1 MRLARPFPRTL
12 AQVSS
17 RYLLRRPWPTALM
30 IIGIMLGVAVAVA
43 IDLAN
48 VSASRSFDL
57 SVETMTGRATHHII
71 GGPQGVEETLYT
83 DLKLSGT
90 ASLAAPIVLDYVT
103 SPQIGNR
110 LLQLMGVDL
119 FAEPPFRSYLTDA
132 RRPNAQ
138 PDPDVVIALL
148 TKRGALVLSTD
159 LAARYD
165 LQVGQAITVTVGG
178 YPRTAF
184 IAGLVA
190 PPDNLSRRALDGLI
204 LADIATAQEL
214 TGRIGRLDRIDLI
227 LPTHREDEAQAIRQQ
242 LPPGVSLIPTES
254 RSNALE
260 QMTSAFRINL
270 TALSLLALVVGM
282 FLIYNSITFSVVKR
296 RPLFGTLRCL
306 GVTRAEVFVLV
317 IGEAALVG
325 VVGSVL
331 GVGLGIV
338 MGRGAV
344 QMVSQTINDLYFA
357 STVTNVGIPLTP
369 LVKGGLLGIL
379 AAALAAAPP
388 AWEAASVPPTTALSR
403 SGLEGKARSAVL
415 TAAGGG
421 ILALIIGAAI
431 LLAPTRD
438 LTVSFVGTF
447 CVILGAAMLTPAAT
461 VILMKAL
468 APVFGRLA
476 GALGRMGPRGVSS
489 SLSRTSVAIA
499 ALMVAVSVTI
509 GVSVMIGS
517 FRNTVVEWLAQT
529 LHGDIYIAAYTT
541 PAAQTATPLDP
552 ALVAAIRRW
561 PGVERVDTL
570 RAAVVDSPEGPIS
583 VAAVDNP
590 NYGSERIYVSA
601 DLPPERIWAAMLDDK
616 VIISEPLANRLDI
629 PRHGGSITLATT
641 QGLHTF
647 PVVGVYYD
655 YTSSQGAVSMSAETY
670 RRWWGDEA
678 VTALSLRLS
687 SKANA
692 DETARSLEEALAPI
706 QSVFIR
712 PNRVLRQDV
721 MVIFDRTFAITGA
734 LQLLATVVAFIGV
747 LNAML
752 AVQLDKQRE
761 FGVLR
766 AVGLT
771 AQQLWRLLLLETG
784 LMGVVAGFLSMPTG
798 LALSVILIYI
808 INRRSFGWTL
818 QMQVSGWPF
827 VNALLI
833 ATTAALLAGLYPA
846 FRLGKMSPI
855 EALRRE

>member
-421 ILALIIGAAI
+421 ILALIIGTAI

>member
-12 AQVSS
+12 AQVGG
-17 RYLLRRPWPTALM
+17 RYLLRRPWSTALM

-57 SVETMTGRATHHII
+57 SVEAMTGRATHHII
-71 GGPQGVEETLYT
+71 GGPQGVEEQLYAG
-83 DLKLSGT
+83 LKLSG
-90 ASLAAPIVLDYVT
+90 AARLAAPIVLDYVT

-119 FAEPPFRSYLTDA
+119 FFEPPFRSYLTDA
-132 RRPNAQ
+132 RRPDAQ
-138 PDPDVVIALL
+138 LDPGVVIDLL
-148 TKRGALVLSTD
+148 TKPSALAISTD
-159 LAARYD
+159 LAARCG
-165 LQVGQAITVTVGG
+165 LQVGQTITVTVGG
-178 YPRTAF
+178 YPRSGF
-184 IAGLVA
+184 IAGLIA
-190 PPDNLSRRALDGLI
+190 PPDNLSRRALESLI

-227 LPTHREDEAQAIRQQ
+227 LPSHREDQAQAIRQQ
-242 LPPGVSLIPTES
+242 LPAGVSLIPTEN

-260 QMTSAFRINL
+260 QMTAAFRINL

-306 GVTRAEVFVLV
+306 GVTRAEVFFLV
-317 IGEAALVG
+317 IGEAVLIGAT
-325 VVGSVL
+325 GSVL
-331 GVGLGIV
+331 GVGLGVV

-369 LVKGGLLGIL
+369 LVKGGLLGVI
-379 AAALAAAPP
+379 AAAVAAAPP

-415 TAAGGG
+415 TAACLG
-421 ILALIIGAAI
+421 IVALIIGTAI

-438 LTVSFVGTF
+438 LSVSFAGTF
-447 CVILGAAMLTPAAT
+447 CVILGAAMLTPMAT
-461 VILMKAL
+461 VVLMKAL
-468 APVFGRLA
+468 APLFGRLA

-509 GVSVMIGS
+509 GVSVMISS
-517 FRNTVVEWLAQT
+517 FRNTVIEWLAQT
-529 LHGDIYIAAYTT
+529 LQGDIYVAAYTT
-541 PAAQTATPLDP
+541 PAAQAAMPLDP
-552 ALVAAIRRW
+552 VLVETIRAW

-570 RAAVVDSPEGPIS
+570 RAAVVGSPEGPIS
-583 VAAVDNP
+583 VAAVHNP

-601 DLPPERIWAAMLDDK
+601 NLPPEQIWAAMLDDK

-641 QGLHTF
+641 AGLHTF

-655 YTSSQGAVSMSAETY
+655 YTSSQGSVSMSAATY
-670 RRWWGDEA
+670 RRWWADES
-678 VTALSLRLS
+678 VTALSLRL
-687 SKANA
+687 APRVNA
-692 DETARSLEEALAPI
+692 DETARGLEEALAPI
-706 QSVFIR
+706 QNVFIR

-818 QMQVSGWPF
+818 QMQVSAWPF
-827 VNALLI
+827 FNALLI

>member
-71 GGPQGVEETLYT
+71 EGPQGVEETLYT

-148 TKRGALVLSTD
+148 TKPGELVLSTD